1 MSTQNQAK
9 AQKTRAAV
17 ISIFQRNP
25 NRPHRAL
32 DISASLRATAA
43 KEGWEP
49 LEALAQLINIMHKE
63 SKADPGRYGGTIERV
78 STGRYQ
84 FNPPFFSPQQPNDP
98 RPVTIEEIKKMLKEW
113 AEAITKTLEAKIQE
127 RLPKETEEKQ

>member
-1 MSTQNQAK
+1 MSTRKRAK

-25 NRPHRAL
+25 NRPLRAL

-49 LEALAQLINIMHKE
+49 LEALAQLINVMHKE
-63 SKADPGRYGGTIERV
+63 SGEDANRYSGTIERV

-84 FNPPFFSPQQPNDP
+84 FNPPFFSPMQPNDL

-127 RLPKETEEKQ
+127 HLPKGTEEKQ